1 MRTGASVYSVSSH
14 HEAIFRYKYLL
25 VVIFRIKRTTTRAFT
40 EAAAS
45 QACRSKITAIFAKTS
60 CAHDQNEPAACEGAA
75 VDAFENEAH
84 ILVDNT
90 MATFKVHRFHFDP
103 FLLSKTELFSSP
115 FTLLSFQTETDI
127 YQLVFTLFLKN
138 ASVFL
143 FLTMRPSRLLIL
155 AFSNCSVLVFTL
167 QSCVF
172 V

>member
-1 MRTGASVYSVSSH
+1 M
-14 HEAIFRYKYLL
+14 
-25 VVIFRIKRTTTRAFT
+25 IFRIKRAATRAFT
-40 EAAAS
+40 ESAAS
-45 QACRSKITAIFAKTS
+45 QACRSKTS

-75 VDAFENEAH
+75 VDAFESEAH

-127 YQLVFTLFLKN
+127 CQLVFTLFLKN

-155 AFSNCSVLVFTL
+155 VFSNCSVFGVHTTELRFCLAPFPFSSVFIIA
-167 QSCVF
+167 F
-172 V
+172 I